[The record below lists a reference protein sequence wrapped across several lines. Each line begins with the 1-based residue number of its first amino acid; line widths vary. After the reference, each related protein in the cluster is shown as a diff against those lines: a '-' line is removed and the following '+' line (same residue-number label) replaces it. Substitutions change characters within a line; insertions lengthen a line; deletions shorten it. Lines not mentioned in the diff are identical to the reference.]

1 MDTTPQTELPHAR
14 TYAEIGSASKI
25 SPFEQNMTTGP
36 LKVKLKAQEPQ
47 HRQYHNHKPAGLE
60 RFRNF
65 VKLRSHSRG
74 SEAGQPSSDRSSNN
88 VEVLVGLSGEDS
100 DAVKNCP
107 AIDTNSYTDDTENP
121 NVLAERIRQLIIS
134 LPAIVATPDNES
146 SADTIH
152 VMPKFNSHL
161 THDLDASSCPPPP
174 PPPSAIL
181 INDEH
186 LINVLSNPLI
196 MNGGKEEKQPTVWS
210 ILLSLAP
217 PSYHQGDEPGNM
229 GNTSISYNHPDTS
242 VMLYLPLQPK
252 TQDEVEL
259 AESQHIQA
267 VVLPTLAFLAD
278 DNGSARAEHVVTAG
292 WRWWP
297 FHSKKKDQ
305 IPGIPKVSSQTPST
319 PTPGVPK
326 STKSSLPP
334 IPTQATKK
342 IWLPSRTKFSIE
354 ATWWGYRIFLPP
366 PLMAILNNDE
376 LTLVN
381 RAAMI
386 SAALTWL
393 FAQIP
398 IAVFPPPLQPV
409 VLVLQG
415 IVPYI
420 NYIGTF
426 ISWTWESV
434 KEYDTGEEP
443 PDYGLWI
450 NWLLTRYGVILN
462 ATWLLPVALIPSTWK
477 VDSFPCAS
485 PNISSTKERA
495 KRIATTTMSLPG
507 VTPNMRTDA
516 NTTLDVADVSTPLAM
531 KHSSPQETSTSSSS
545 SFVADDVFAVKGD
558 VAQTPY
564 VAQTPL
570 SPLIGGTTR
579 FVEAL
584 EENEMMIAGSGL
596 NSPVVGAA
604 QPLGVAIDSLVI
616 VTANKLEPVVEE
628 GVEDL
633 EEDVLPVADFT
644 PVRGGEDPDTR

>member
-1 MDTTPQTELPHAR
+1 MDTTPQTKLPHAR
-14 TYAEIGSASKI
+14 TSAEIGSTSKT
-25 SPFEQNMTTGP
+25 SPIEQNMTTGP
-36 LKVKLKAQEPQ
+36 LKAKLKAQEPQ
-47 HRQYHNHKPAGLE
+47 HRQYYNHKPAGLE

-65 VKLRSHSRG
+65 VKLTSHSRG
-74 SEAGQPSSDRSSNN
+74 SEAGQPSSDCSSNN
-88 VEVLVGLSGEDS
+88 VQVSVRLSGEDS
-100 DAVKNCP
+100 DFVKNCP
-107 AIDTNSYTDDTENP
+107 AIDTNGYTDDTENP

-134 LPAIVATPDNES
+134 LPAIVVTPDNES

-152 VMPKFNSHL
+152 TMPKFNLHL
-161 THDLDASSCPPPP
+161 THDLDASSCPPLPP

-181 INDEH
+181 INDKH

-210 ILLSLAP
+210 VLLSLAP
-217 PSYHQGDEPGNM
+217 PSCHQGDELGNM
-229 GNTSISYNHPDTS
+229 GNTSISCKPPDTS

-259 AESQHIQA
+259 AESQHIQV

-278 DNGSARAEHVVTAG
+278 NNGSARAEHVVSAG

-326 STKSSLPP
+326 SRTSP
-334 IPTQATKK
+334 IPPQAVKK

-409 VLVLQG
+409 VLLLQK

-420 NYIGTF
+420 SYIGTF
-426 ISWTWESV
+426 TP
-434 KEYDTGEEP
+434 G
-443 PDYGLWI
+443 
-450 NWLLTRYGVILN
+450 
-462 ATWLLPVALIPSTWK
+462 
-477 VDSFPCAS
+477 AS
-485 PNISSTKERA
+485 IRA
-495 KRIATTTMSLPG
+495 G
-507 VTPNMRTDA
+507 
-516 NTTLDVADVSTPLAM
+516 
-531 KHSSPQETSTSSSS
+531 
-545 SFVADDVFAVKGD
+545 
-558 VAQTPY
+558 
-564 VAQTPL
+564 
-570 SPLIGGTTR
+570 
-579 FVEAL
+579 
-584 EENEMMIAGSGL
+584 
-596 NSPVVGAA
+596 
-604 QPLGVAIDSLVI
+604 
-616 VTANKLEPVVEE
+616 
-628 GVEDL
+628 
-633 EEDVLPVADFT
+633 
-644 PVRGGEDPDTR
+644 